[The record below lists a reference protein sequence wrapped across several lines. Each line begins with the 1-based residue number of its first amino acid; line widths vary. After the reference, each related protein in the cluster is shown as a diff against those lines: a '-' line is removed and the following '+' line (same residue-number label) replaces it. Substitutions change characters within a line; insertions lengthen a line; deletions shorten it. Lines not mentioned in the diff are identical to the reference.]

1 MLVQVK
7 RFFRKGVAGAE
18 PRGGKGEQNVAA
30 HVRHAL
36 QADIAMNVNPVGV
49 SRDVWR
55 PISDVAFCGHGVGQN
70 LSIEPHQI
78 CKFPRPQVE
87 LVIFGDLDD
96 DAVNRHVEIKG
107 EDLGAFG
114 ITRVHPP
121 HRFLQ
126 VGVQILLVVYA
137 PDLFFSLHLILL
149 LSWAAATFNHE

>member
-1 MLVQVK
+1 MFGGQSPTYLFVAMASVK
-7 RFFRKGVAGAE
+7 TF
-18 PRGGKGEQNVAA
+18 P
-30 HVRHAL
+30 
-36 QADIAMNVNPVGV
+36 
-49 SRDVWR
+49 
-55 PISDVAFCGHGVGQN
+55 
-70 LSIEPHQI
+70 LSPT
-78 CKFPRPQVE
+78 KFPRPQVE

-114 ITRVHPP
+114 ITRVHLP

-137 PDLFFSLHLILL
+137 PDLFFSLLLILL